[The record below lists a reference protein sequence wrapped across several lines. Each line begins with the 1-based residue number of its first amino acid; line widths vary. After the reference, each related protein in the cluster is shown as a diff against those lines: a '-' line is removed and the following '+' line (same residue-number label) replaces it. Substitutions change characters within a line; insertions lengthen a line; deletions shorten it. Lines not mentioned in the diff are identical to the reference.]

1 MFDLNR
7 GEWFVVL
14 FILIAVVSA
23 PLWPV
28 MGEWIARRFARRTEA
43 SIPRDRA

>member
-14 FILIAVVSA
+14 FILIAIVSA
-23 PLWPV
+23 PGWPV
-28 MGEWIARRFARRTEA
+28 MGEWIVRRFARR
-43 SIPRDRA
+43 DRA